1 MKQRIIV
8 VAIIIGTQLLL
19 QACSVDGFEQTDSSL
34 TTEESLIAGQIIGES
49 VSENQDGLLSSFS
62 EAFAIP
68 TQSGLTNGPSKIVT
82 GSFRNL
88 EGYTYSFDAGTGEH
102 NATFSIRTESNGLN
116 SQTDYSLSYR
126 FLDFDGETIESPNN
140 QSNLIEAV
148 DFRAIRSGEIETAF
162 KRSIYTRTDR
172 LFIDG
177 ISGASD
183 FLSIDGFHSGEGLYT
198 QMRNDGTQLERE
210 YILDLNYLDIRINK
224 PLVLRN
230 RNFRSGVN
238 GAFSYEN
245 TIRQTGNGSDGQGTK
260 IINGTVELNGD
271 GTALLKFRQQFD
283 TFRLRLANGEVFEE
297 DEFEGRVTKV
307 NIEDQIFTIANGQR
321 IQINERTEVD
331 VEDFRTLEEVALA
344 VENGVRVIA
353 EGDYFH
359 PDENVNL
366 WVATEVE
373 FELES
378 NEFEGLVASVNFP
391 ENTFRMANGDLFTII
406 AQSEVEFGDDLSS
419 LQDVADAVDAGMPVE
434 AEGDFNIDIETGNR
448 IVKEVEFEFDFDE
461 FDERIISVNTVENTF
476 TLEDGKVVQITE
488 NTVIDDEG
496 DFFTLE
502 EVAEAL
508 DEGEE
513 VGAEGKFYN
522 DPITGFWIA
531 TEVEFFD

>member
-1 MKQRIIV
+1 MNNKITV
-8 VAIIIGTQLLL
+8 AAIIIGAQLLL
-19 QACSVDGFEQTDSSL
+19 QACSVDGFEQNERSL
-34 TTEESLIAGQIIGES
+34 TAEESLIAGQIIGES
-49 VSENQDGLLSSFS
+49 ISENQDGLLSSFS

-68 TQSGLTNGPSKIVT
+68 TPSGLTNGPSAIVS
-82 GSFRNL
+82 GSFRKL
-88 EGYTYSFDAGTGEH
+88 EEYTYSFDAETGEH
-102 NATFSIRTESNGLN
+102 NTTFTIRINSDIS

-126 FLDFDGETIESPNN
+126 FLDSAGETIESTNN
-140 QSNLIEAV
+140 QSGLVEAV
-148 DFRAIRSGEIETAF
+148 DFRAVRNGEIESSS

-172 LFIDG
+172 LFIEG
-177 ISGASD
+177 ISDDSD
-183 FLSIDGFHSGEGLYT
+183 ILSIDGFHSGEGLFT
-198 QMRNDGTQLERE
+198 QIRNDGTQIERE
-210 YILDLNYLDIRINK
+210 YFLDLNYLDIRINK
-224 PLVLRN
+224 PVVLRN

-271 GTALLKFRQQFD
+271 GTALLKFREQFD
-283 TFRLRLANGEVFEE
+283 TFRLRLANGEVFDE
-297 DEFEGRVTKV
+297 DEFEGRVIKV

-321 IQINERTEVD
+321 IQINEQTEID
-331 VEDFRTLEEVALA
+331 VEDFRTLEEVVLA

-373 FELES
+373 FELET
-378 NEFEGLVASVNFP
+378 NEFEDRVTSVNLT
-391 ENTFRMANGDLFTII
+391 ENTFTMVSGDRFTII
-406 AQSEVEFGDDLSS
+406 AQSEVEFGDVLSS
-419 LQDVADAVDAGMPVE
+419 LQDVAEAIEAGMPVE
-434 AEGDFNIDIETGNR
+434 AEGDFYIDIETGNR

-461 FDERIISVNTVENTF
+461 FDELVISVNTEENTF
-476 TLEDGKVVQITE
+476 TLEDGKVVRITE
-488 NTVIDDEG
+488 NTVIDDGG

-502 EVAEAL
+502 EVADTL
-508 DEGEE
+508 DDGEE

-522 DPITGFWIA
+522 DNLTGFWIA